1 MCCDRLPLGGAEL
14 DIAVLFADLR
24 GSTAMGEHLAP
35 SAYAALLNQ
44 FYNSATEVLVSHDAI
59 IDKLIGDEVM
69 ALFIPGICGPNITA
83 ARCRQCLTCSELL
96 DTTERGKHG
105 CRSKRRSIQASPMSE
120 MWRGQSHGLYRTWRF
135 GQHGLATL
143 VAGCGRRSLNQ

>member
-44 FYNSATEVLVSHDAI
+44 FYNSPPKCWSAMTRL
-59 IDKLIGDEVM
+59 
-69 ALFIPGICGPNITA
+69 
-83 ARCRQCLTCSELL
+83 LTS
-96 DTTERGKHG
+96 
-105 CRSKRRSIQASPMSE
+105 
-120 MWRGQSHGLYRTWRF
+120 
-135 GQHGLATL
+135 
-143 VAGCGRRSLNQ
+143 